1 MVINP
6 TYVMFGVYLLIMI
19 AIGCIF
25 ATKIK
30 STAEYFLGGRG
41 VGAWVTALSAQ
52 ASDMSGWLLMGL
64 PGAVYMAGLG
74 ESWVAIGLAVGTI
87 LNWIFIAPRLRIY
100 TEKVNSVTLST
111 FFENRFREKS
121 GILRTLSAIVILG
134 FFTIA
139 LAIATRCC
147 SPPESSVGNLSS

>member
-6 TYVMFGVYLLIMI
+6 TYVMFGVYLLVMI

-74 ESWVAIGLAVGTI
+74 ESWIAIGLAVGTI
-87 LNWIFIAPRLRIY
+87 LNWIFIAPRLRHLY
-100 TEKVNSVTLST
+100 GKDKC
-111 FFENRFREKS
+111 RD
-121 GILRTLSAIVILG
+121 
-134 FFTIA
+134 A
-139 LAIATRCC
+139 LH
-147 SPPESSVGNLSS
+147 LL